1 MPREDAE
8 AALLSDKRI
17 ISLDDAARSHYAAA
31 SDRIRKIGGVIWV
44 NPDIQ
49 EEEAI
54 QWLEKGASAD
64 HSRRLENYRR

>member
-1 MPREDAE
+1 
-8 AALLSDKRI
+8 
-17 ISLDDAARSHYAAA
+17 
-31 SDRIRKIGGVIWV
+31 VIWV